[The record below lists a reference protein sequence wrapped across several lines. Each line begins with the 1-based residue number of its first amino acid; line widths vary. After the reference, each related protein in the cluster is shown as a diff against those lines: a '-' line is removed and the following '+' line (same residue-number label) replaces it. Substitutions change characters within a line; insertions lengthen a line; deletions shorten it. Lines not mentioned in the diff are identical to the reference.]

1 MKVTLKKSEKSE
13 KGFTLLEVLIALA
26 IISISLVVLL
36 QTQSS
41 NIVRV
46 YHSTSLTKAA
56 ILGQKIMSDIDSEKS
71 LSVGEW
77 DGEELIE
84 EATFKWNKNIEPSVV
99 SKMLRVTVTI
109 TWGNEDS
116 TLPYVIE
123 TYRAI

>member
-1 MKVTLKKSEKSE
+1 MKVTLKKSKRSE

-41 NIVRV
+41 NILRS
-46 YHSTSLTKAA
+46 YHSASLTKAA
-56 ILGQKIMSDIDSEKS
+56 ILGQKIMSDIDSESS

-77 DGEELIE
+77 DGEEIIE
-84 EATFKWNKNIEPSVV
+84 EATFKWNKNVEASVV
-99 SKMLRVTVTI
+99 SKMLKVTVTVS
-109 TWGNEDS
+109 WGNEES
-116 TLPYVIE
+116 GLPYIIE